1 MPKANEPLQRP
12 GFQSIGRP
20 EMGKLHPPVRMY
32 DPARPFGIAHFRRH
46 GPLALSLAPSRGSL
60 DRDSSLRKKP
70 DEMRWPIFTNWR
82 TAQYLGYLSQR
93 VMRVALCRRAA

>member
-60 DRDSSLRKKP
+60 DRDSSL
-70 DEMRWPIFTNWR
+70 
-82 TAQYLGYLSQR
+82 
-93 VMRVALCRRAA
+93 